1 MPISNTVLYIA
12 ASKITYPEG
21 WAYFSSQEHWN
32 WGSMDERKTPVHPS
46 VRSVVGTGTNSDKNM
61 AQKIDKISRLTF
73 PILFI
78 VFNIFYHFYF
88 NIL

>member
-1 MPISNTVLYIA
+1 
-12 ASKITYPEG
+12 
-21 WAYFSSQEHWN
+21 
-32 WGSMDERKTPVHPS
+32 MDERKTPVHPS
-46 VRSVVGTGTNSDKNM
+46 VRSMVGTGTNSDKNM